1 MVSIVL
7 ENAGVAFAIYS
18 GKYQSIR
25 SRILQSATAGRIGH
39 GSHGR
44 VAVNALEP
52 ISLRIREGER
62 LGLMGP
68 NGAGKS
74 TFLRVASRVYRP
86 TTGVA
91 TITGSVGT
99 LIDMSLGINPEAT
112 GRQNIFLRAAMLGIS
127 RRKIR
132 EKLDEIAEFS
142 ELEDFLELPVH
153 TYSSGMQLR
162 LSFAASTILVPDI
175 LVMDEWLSVGD
186 QSFRKKAERRLKEVV
201 EGTKI
206 LVLASHDRN
215 LLETTCSRGIL
226 LDHGKVAFDGP
237 ILEATNLYFGPKI

>member
-1 MVSIVL
+1 MVKIVL
-7 ENAGVAFAIYS
+7 DNAGVAFTLYS

-25 SRILQSATAGRIGH
+25 SRIVQSATAGQIGH
-39 GSHGR
+39 DASGR

-52 ISLRIREGER
+52 TSLSILEGER
-62 LGLMGP
+62 VGLMGP

-74 TFLRVASRVYRP
+74 TLLRVISRVYRP

-91 TITGSVGT
+91 TIEGSIGT
-99 LIDMSLGINPEAT
+99 LIDISLGMNPEAT

-127 RRKIR
+127 RKEIK
-132 EKLDEIAEFS
+132 EKFNEIAEFS
-142 ELEDFLELPVH
+142 ELEDFLEMPVR

-162 LSFAASTILVPDI
+162 LSFAVSTILVPDI

-186 QSFRKKAERRLKEVV
+186 QSFKEKAEKRLREVV

-206 LVLASHDRN
+206 LVLASHDRK
-215 LLETTCSRGIL
+215 LLEKTCSRGL
-226 LDHGKVAFDGP
+226 VLDRGKVVFDGP
-237 ILEATNLYFGPKI
+237 ISDATDYGFGPVK